1 MIFKAFNKRDIKIN
15 FLQASCKYEQLPI
28 IFKVNFANIQ
38 EVLEDMELTP
48 VGRIYIDPSSTL
60 VFQLQVGSKL
70 RDCKFKLASSAFT
83 YKEEI
88 EYMLWIV

>member
-1 MIFKAFNKRDIKIN
+1 
-15 FLQASCKYEQLPI
+15 
-28 IFKVNFANIQ
+28 
-38 EVLEDMELTP
+38 MELTP
-48 VGRIYIDPSSTL
+48 VGRISIDPSSTL